1 MKQRQL
7 GVVVIAAGKGT
18 RMRSALPKVLHALC
32 GRSLI
37 GHVLAVAD
45 ALDSAYT
52 VVVLSPEKLGPVRA
66 QSGER
71 YSYAVQ
77 AEQLGTGHAVLQAR
91 PALPGP
97 ADDVLVLY
105 GDTPLLRPET
115 ASAVVNLRRASGA
128 LVGIMS
134 LHTPPPSGYGRI
146 VRDAAGQVVAIVEER
161 DATPEQFALT
171 ECNSGVMCF
180 DAAWLWQALDHIP
193 RNPVNGEYYLTDLAA
208 LAWPSA
214 GWAQLWRCR
223 RLMRARPGVSTIG
236 CSWRRPRRPCASGF
250 WSG

>member
-1 MKQRQL
+1 MNDHQL

-18 RMRSALPKVLHALC
+18 RMRSVLPKELHALC

-45 ALDSAYT
+45 ALDPAYS

-71 YSYAVQ
+71 YIYAVQ

-105 GDTPLLRPET
+105 GDTPLLRGET
-115 ASAVVNLRRASGA
+115 ASAVVDLRRSSGA

-134 LHTPPPSGYGRI
+134 MHVP
-146 VRDAAGQVVAIVEER
+146 
-161 DATPEQFALT
+161 
-171 ECNSGVMCF
+171 
-180 DAAWLWQALDHIP
+180 
-193 RNPVNGEYYLTDLAA
+193 
-208 LAWPSA
+208 
-214 GWAQLWRCR
+214 
-223 RLMRARPGVSTIG
+223 
-236 CSWRRPRRPCASGF
+236 
-250 WSG
+250 